1 MKRHAIIISYILVA
15 LVIAWSWWAWNRW
28 PSQRAQTQATIKA
41 SQAKALYEA
50 IYQKGYDDGY
60 TWAGA
65 EPDPAVFMKGI
76 DAYFETH
83 KP

>member
-1 MKRHAIIISYILVA
+1 MNRHAIIIAYVLTA
-15 LVIAWSWWAWNRW
+15 LAISWSVWAWLRW
-28 PSQRAQTQATIKA
+28 PVQKSPSKDVQVQALLKQFEKEK
-41 SQAKALYEA
+41 QAA
-50 IYQKGYDDGY
+50 YDAGY

-76 DAYFETH
+76 DAYFKQR